1 MNKLLLCLKDVCFGY
16 PDMERFLLEGVSLS
30 IYSGDRIGL
39 LGYNGAGKT
48 TLLDLIEGIKKP
60 DRGSADRFSERIF
73 YLQQE
78 DYASGEMGVLD
89 YLLSG
94 RSGFLQVYR
103 EIKKV
108 ENGEITDAIKYA
120 ELVEKF
126 NEIRGFEFLH
136 KIERAITLFGFSS
149 EVLKRKVNTLSG
161 GERRLLKLASGF
173 INESDLFLLDEP
185 TNYLDDRGIKFLVDG
200 INSSQAAFL
209 IVSHNRWF
217 LDQTVKKIIEIEQR
231 TIRKYSGNYTV
242 FFKTK
247 ADEINEKLRKKEK
260 IEGEIR
266 HLKEIERSYKIW
278 GKRKEKE
285 KIGAG
290 DKGFIGHRAAKL
302 MKRAKSA
309 KERIHKKIEELEHSK
324 PYIEKFYDIRFE
336 KVKIHRGGCLSVNEL
351 SKSFGDKILF
361 NDFSFTIGWGE
372 RVALL
377 GPNGSGKTTLLEI
390 LLGIIPSDRG
400 EVNWGKLTSIGYLP
414 QEWNSE
420 EDEIRISDLFPRDMH
435 HKAQIL
441 MGCLKVKGDNFY
453 RKLSELS
460 EGQKRK
466 IKIVKL
472 ILSEHN
478 ILILDEPTSHL
489 DYITVEKLEEAL
501 IKFNGTVILVTHDRF
516 LRERVTTR
524 EIKLG

>member
-1 MNKLLLCLKDVCFGY
+1 MNNLLLCLRDVCFGY
-16 PDMERFLLEGVSLS
+16 PDMERFLFQGVSLS
-30 IYSGDRIGL
+30 VYSGDRIGL

-48 TLLDLIEGIKKP
+48 TLLDIIKGIKKP
-60 DRGSADRFSERIF
+60 DSGSVDRFSERIF
-73 YLQQE
+73 YLKQE
-78 DYASGEMGVLD
+78 DYASGEMCVLD
-89 YLLSG
+89 YLLSE
-94 RSGFLQVYR
+94 RSGFLPIYR
-103 EIKKV
+103 EIKSA
-108 ENGEITDAIKYA
+108 ENGEITNPIKYG
-120 ELVEKF
+120 EQIEKF
-126 NEIRGFEFLH
+126 NEMRGFEFLH
-136 KIERAITLFGFSS
+136 TIERTITLFGFSL

-185 TNYLDDRGIKFLVDG
+185 TNYLDDRGIKFLTDG
-200 INSSQAAFL
+200 INSSKAAFL

-247 ADEINEKLRKKEK
+247 ADEINEKLKKKKK
-260 IEGEIR
+260 IEGEVR

-285 KIGAG
+285 KIGAE
-290 DKGFIGHRAAKL
+290 DKGFISHRAAKL

-309 KERIHKKIEELEHSK
+309 KERIHKKIEELEKSK

-336 KVKIHRGGCLSVNEL
+336 KAEIHKGGCLSVNGL

-361 NDFSFTIGWGE
+361 NDLSFTIGWGE
-372 RVALL
+372 KVALV

-390 LLGIIPSDRG
+390 LLGIKSQDKG
-400 EVNWGKLTSIGYLP
+400 EVNWGKLVNIGYLP
-414 QEWNSE
+414 QEWNSD
-420 EDEIRISDLFPRDMH
+420 EDEIRISDLFFRDMH

-453 RKLSELS
+453 RRLGDLS

-466 IKIVKL
+466 IKIVRL

-478 ILILDEPTSHL
+478 ILILDEPTTHL
-489 DYITVEKLEEAL
+489 DYITVEKLEKAL
-501 IKFNGTVILVTHDRF
+501 VKFNGTIILVTHDRF

-524 EIKLG
+524 EIKL